1 MTDTAENRLAK
12 IAKLVSFKEDDGGQL
27 QISSIN
33 GDIQGDVWGDIHGTL
48 VGGIFGDAVGNIHG
62 DLAGGV
68 TGTISGSVGFVKGS
82 VGGNHAASV
91 KERVKQLEAEQQ
103 EWYARQVEL
112 FNRDVRNAIDTLP
125 KKETP

>member
-1 MTDTAENRLAK
+1 MTDTAEDRLAK
-12 IAKLVSFKEDDGGQL
+12 ISKLVTFKEDDGGQL

-33 GDIQGDVWGDIHGTL
+33 GDILGDVWGDIHGTL

-68 TGTISGSVGFVKGS
+68 IGTISGSVGFVKGS

-91 KERVKQLEAEQQ
+91 KERVAQLEAEAQ
-103 EWYARQVEL
+103 EWCSRQVEL
-112 FNRDVRNAIDTLP
+112 FSRDTA
-125 KKETP
+125 KETP